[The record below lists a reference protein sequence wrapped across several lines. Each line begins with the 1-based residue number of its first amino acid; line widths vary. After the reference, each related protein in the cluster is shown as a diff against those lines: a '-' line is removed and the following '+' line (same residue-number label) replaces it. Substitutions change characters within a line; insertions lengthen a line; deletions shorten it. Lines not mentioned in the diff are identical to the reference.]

1 MQTTNMIR
9 NAATPAYERRRKI
22 EEAVANMN
30 FNNDPTAKEF
40 NVSVESKMTKVTG
53 EFSSLIKNL
62 LLLHAYIFFNRP
74 SPACPKITLWS
85 GFGACRSTKR
95 LYSERWR
102 LEHDGQE
109 ICGLEADEALGRFEH
124 YSCHR

>member
-22 EEAVANMN
+22 EEAVASMN

-53 EFSSLIKNL
+53 KFSRLIN
-62 LLLHAYIFFNRP
+62 
-74 SPACPKITLWS
+74 KIIAS
-85 GFGACRSTKR
+85 RS
-95 LYSERWR
+95 
-102 LEHDGQE
+102 H
-109 ICGLEADEALGRFEH
+109 FVH
-124 YSCHR
+124 

>member
-22 EEAVANMN
+22 EEAVASMN

-53 EFSSLIKNL
+53 KFSSLI
-62 LLLHAYIFFNRP
+62 Y
-74 SPACPKITLWS
+74 KIIAS
-85 GFGACRSTKR
+85 RS
-95 LYSERWR
+95 
-102 LEHDGQE
+102 H
-109 ICGLEADEALGRFEH
+109 FVH
-124 YSCHR
+124 

>member
-53 EFSSLIKNL
+53 EF
-62 LLLHAYIFFNRP
+62 
-74 SPACPKITLWS
+74 
-85 GFGACRSTKR
+85 
-95 LYSERWR
+95 
-102 LEHDGQE
+102 
-109 ICGLEADEALGRFEH
+109 
-124 YSCHR
+124 